1 MRDNSYEVGDIATV
15 AHIKGFENVLIL
27 ESDVDL
33 DPFDGKT
40 LLWSYRVSMSNGRTM
55 WVDERDLSKIGKT
68 GGR

>member
-1 MRDNSYEVGDIATV
+1 MRDNSYEVGDIATIAYV
-15 AHIKGFENVLIL
+15 KGFENVLIL

-40 LLWSYRVSMSNGRTM
+40 LLWSYKVSMSNGRTM
-55 WVDERDLSKIGKT
+55 WVDERDLSKISKT